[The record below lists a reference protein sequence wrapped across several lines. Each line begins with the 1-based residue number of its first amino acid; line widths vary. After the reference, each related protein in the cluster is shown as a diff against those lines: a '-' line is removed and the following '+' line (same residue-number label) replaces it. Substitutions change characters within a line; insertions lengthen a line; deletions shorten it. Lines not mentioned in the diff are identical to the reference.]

1 MKKNALETIVYREN
15 PVRMQVIDGQ
25 PWFVA
30 KDICDI
36 LGITNVS
43 QALTSIDIDE
53 KKDIITND
61 VTSRNQAVRGV
72 NESGMYALIFQSRK
86 PAAWGFRKWVTSEV
100 LPSIRRYGRYAAPG
114 SRERLRL
121 EDTMVRKERSE
132 WLRSVGARLTFTD
145 YRIIARRLGC
155 DIRDVTGVLDG
166 RSRDV
171 SIEAECVARAE
182 RNAALRELLD
192 DSSFREEIMDRIRRE
207 DRR

>member
-1 MKKNALETIVYREN
+1 MKKNALETIVYQEN

-30 KDICDI
+30 KDILD
-36 LGITNVS
+36 LSNPRKAVA
-43 QALTSIDIDE
+43 ALDDDE
-53 KKDIITND
+53 KG
-61 VTSRNQAVRGV
+61 VTTSDTPGGKQQVNIV

-86 PAAWGFRKWVTSEV
+86 PAARGFRKWVTSEV
-100 LPSIRRYGRYAAPG
+100 LPSIRKFGRYAAVG
-114 SRERLRL
+114 SPEYLRL
-121 EDTMVRKERSE
+121 EATLARKERME

-182 RNAALRELLD
+182 RNAALRDLLD
-192 DSSFREEIMDRIRRE
+192 DSSFRSDIMDRIRME

>member
-1 MKKNALETIVYREN
+1 MKKNVLETIVYQES
-15 PVRMQVIDGQ
+15 PVRMQVVDGQ

-43 QALTSIDIDE
+43 QALTSIDFDE
-53 KKDIITND
+53 KKDITTND
-61 VTSRNQAVRGV
+61 AVGRNQAVRGV

-86 PAAWGFRKWVTSEV
+86 PAAREFRKWVTSEV

-121 EDTMVRKERSE
+121 EDTMARKERAE
-132 WLRSVGARLTFTD
+132 WLRSVGSCLTFTD
-145 YRIIARRLGC
+145 YRVIARRLGC

-166 RSRDV
+166 RSHDV
-171 SIEAECVARAE
+171 SVEAECVARAE

>member
-1 MKKNALETIVYREN
+1 MKKNALETIVYQEN

-36 LGITNVS
+36 LGLSNSRKAVA
-43 QALTSIDIDE
+43 ALDDDE
-53 KKDIITND
+53 KG
-61 VTSRNQAVRGV
+61 VTTMDTSGGKQQLGIV
-72 NESGMYALIFQSRK
+72 NESGMYTLIFNSRK
-86 PAAWGFRKWVTSEV
+86 PLAREFRKWVTSEV

-132 WLRSVGARLTFTD
+132 WLRSVGSCLTFTD
-145 YRIIARRLGC
+145 YRVIARRLGC

-171 SIEAECVARAE
+171 SVEAECVARAE

>member
-1 MKKNALETIVYREN
+1 MKKNALETIIYQES

-36 LGITNVS
+36 LGLSNSRKAVA
-43 QALTSIDIDE
+43 ALDDDE
-53 KKDIITND
+53 KG
-61 VTSRNQAVRGV
+61 VTTMDTSGGKQQLGIV
-72 NESGMYALIFQSRK
+72 NESGMYTLIFNSRK
-86 PAAWGFRKWVTSEV
+86 PLAREFRKWVTSEV

-121 EDTMVRKERSE
+121 EDTMARKERAE
-132 WLRSVGARLTFTD
+132 WLRSVGSCLTFTD
-145 YRIIARRLGC
+145 YRVIARRLGC

-166 RSRDV
+166 RSHDV
-171 SIEAECVARAE
+171 SVEAECVARAE

-192 DSSFREEIMDRIRRE
+192 DSSFRSDIMDRIRRE

>member
-1 MKKNALETIVYREN
+1 MKKNVLETIVYQEN

-36 LGITNVS
+36 LGLENVTR
-43 QALTSIDIDE
+43 AVTSLDIDE
-53 KKDIITND
+53 KRDLT
-61 VTSRNQAVRGV
+61 TSKPTGGNQTVRGV

-86 PAAWGFRKWVTSEV
+86 PAAREFRKWVTSEV

-121 EDTMVRKERSE
+121 EDTMVRKERAE
-132 WLRSVGARLTFTD
+132 WLRSVGSCLTFTD
-145 YRIIARRLGC
+145 YRVIARRLGC

-166 RSRDV
+166 LSHDV
-171 SIEAECVARAE
+171 SVEAECVARAE

>member
-1 MKKNALETIVYREN
+1 MKKNALETIVYQEN

-36 LGITNVS
+36 LGLENSRKAVA
-43 QALTSIDIDE
+43 ALDDDE
-53 KKDIITND
+53 KG
-61 VTSRNQAVRGV
+61 VTTSDTPGGKQQVNIV

-86 PAAWGFRKWVTSEV
+86 PAARGFRKWVTSEV

-121 EDTMVRKERSE
+121 EDTMARKERAE
-132 WLRSVGARLTFTD
+132 WLRSVGSCLTFTD
-145 YRIIARRLGC
+145 YRVIARRLGC

-166 RSRDV
+166 RSHDASV
-171 SIEAECVARAE
+171 EAECVARAE

>member
-1 MKKNALETIVYREN
+1 MKKNALETIVYQKN

-30 KDICDI
+30 KDICDVI
-36 LGITNVS
+36 GITNVS
-43 QALTSIDIDE
+43 QALTSIDLDE
-53 KKDIITND
+53 KKDITTND
-61 VTSRNQAVRGV
+61 AIGRNQTVRAV

-86 PAAWGFRKWVTSEV
+86 PAARGFRKWVTSEV
-100 LPSIRRYGRYAAPG
+100 LPSIRKFGRYAAVG
-114 SRERLRL
+114 SPEYLRL
-121 EDTMVRKERSE
+121 EATLARKERME

-182 RNAALRELLD
+182 RNAALRDLLD
-192 DSSFREEIMDRIRRE
+192 DSSFRSDIMDRIRME
-207 DRR
+207 ERR

>member
-1 MKKNALETIVYREN
+1 MKKNALETIVYQES

-36 LGITNVS
+36 LDLSNPRKAVA
-43 QALTSIDIDE
+43 ALDDDE
-53 KKDIITND
+53 KG
-61 VTSRNQAVRGV
+61 VTTSDTPGGKQQVNIV

-86 PAAWGFRKWVTSEV
+86 PAARGFRKWVTSEV
-100 LPSIRRYGRYAAPG
+100 LPSIRKFGRYAAVG
-114 SRERLRL
+114 SPEYLRL
-121 EDTMVRKERSE
+121 EATLARKERME

-145 YRIIARRLGC
+145 YRVIARRLGC

-192 DSSFREEIMDRIRRE
+192 DSSFREEIMDRIRME

>member
-1 MKKNALETIVYREN
+1 MKKNALETIVYQEK

-53 KKDIITND
+53 KKDITTND
-61 VTSRNQAVRGV
+61 AVGRNQAVRGV
-72 NESGMYALIFQSRK
+72 DESGMYALIFQSRK
-86 PAAWGFRKWVTSEV
+86 PAARGFRKWVTSEV

-121 EDTMVRKERSE
+121 EDTMARKERAE
-132 WLRSVGARLTFTD
+132 WLRSVGSCLTFTD
-145 YRIIARRLGC
+145 YRVIARRLGC

-166 RSRDV
+166 RSHDV
-171 SIEAECVARAE
+171 SVEAECVARAE

>member
-1 MKKNALETIVYREN
+1 MKKNALETIVYQEN

-36 LGITNVS
+36 LGLSNSRKAVA
-43 QALTSIDIDE
+43 ALADDE
-53 KKDIITND
+53 KG
-61 VTSRNQAVRGV
+61 VTTMDTSGGKQRLGIV
-72 NESGMYALIFQSRK
+72 NESGMYTLIFNSRK
-86 PAAWGFRKWVTSEV
+86 PSAREFRKWVTSEV

-121 EDTMVRKERSE
+121 EDTMARKERAE
-132 WLRSVGARLTFTD
+132 WLRSVGSCLTFTD

-166 RSRDV
+166 RSHDV
-171 SIEAECVARAE
+171 SVEAECVARAE

>member
-1 MKKNALETIVYREN
+1 MKKNALETIVYQEK

-53 KKDIITND
+53 KKDITTND
-61 VTSRNQAVRGV
+61 AVGRNQAVRGV

-86 PAAWGFRKWVTSEV
+86 PAARGFRKWVTSEV

-121 EDTMVRKERSE
+121 EDTMARKERAE
-132 WLRSVGARLTFTD
+132 WLRSVGSCLTFTD
-145 YRIIARRLGC
+145 YRVIARRLGC

-166 RSRDV
+166 RSHDV
-171 SIEAECVARAE
+171 SVEAECVARAE

>member
-1 MKKNALETIVYREN
+1 MKKNALETIVYQEK

-53 KKDIITND
+53 KKDITTND
-61 VTSRNQAVRGV
+61 AVGRNQAVRGV

-86 PAAWGFRKWVTSEV
+86 PAAREFRKWVTSEV
-100 LPSIRRYGRYAAPG
+100 LPSIRRYGRYVAVG
-114 SRERLRL
+114 SPERLRFEAGL
-121 EDTMVRKERSE
+121 ARKERAE
-132 WLRSVGARLTFTD
+132 WLRSVGSCLTFTD
-145 YRIIARRLGC
+145 YRVIARRLGC

-166 RSRDV
+166 RSHDV
-171 SIEAECVARAE
+171 SVEAECVARAE